1 VSQEDIVKVAYFPG
15 CTLKTKA
22 KGLDD
27 SVVDTA
33 RALGYDFEEVP
44 DWTCCGATFDLSDD
58 NVMSLA
64 PPVRILANARQIGR
78 EVVTVCAGCYNVLK
92 RANHTVRTDPEKL
105 KKITDFIELEYDGE
119 TEVIHYLEF
128 LRDRV
133 GFEAL
138 SKTVRKDL
146 SNLKVVPYYG
156 CQLLRPHEEV
166 LLDDPENPV
175 IMDDMLRAIG
185 CDVLGFPHKAECCGA
200 FLTVCSNLEARRAER
215 GDRPDNAVPDCSYL
229 IVNSAGR
236 RGADLIVLS
245 CPLCQYNIDFSQERL
260 IREHYGFK
268 QVPSVYFSQLL
279 ALALGLDI
287 DKYSFDEKH
296 HFVDPRGI
304 IEEKVLTQREVA

>member
-1 VSQEDIVKVAYFPG
+1 MKVAYFPG
-15 CTLKTKA
+15 CTLKTKG

-33 RALGYDFEEVP
+33 KALGYDFEEVP
-44 DWTCCGATFDLSDD
+44 DWTCCGASFNLNVD
-58 NVMSLA
+58 NVMALA

-92 RANHTVRTDPEKL
+92 RANFAVRNDPEKL
-105 KKITDFIELEYDGE
+105 KKITDFIELEYDGD

-133 GFEAL
+133 GFERL
-138 SKTVRKDL
+138 SKAVKRDL
-146 SNLKVVPYYG
+146 GNLRVVPYYG

-166 LLDDPENPV
+166 LLDDPENPT
-175 IMDDMLRAIG
+175 IMDDMLGAIG
-185 CDVLGFPHKAECCGA
+185 CDVLEFPHKAECCGA
-200 FLTVCSNLEARRAER
+200 FLTVCSNLEARRAEPV
-215 GDRPDNAVPDCSYL
+215 DRPDNAVPDCSYV
-229 IVNSAGR
+229 IVNSAGK
-236 RGADLIVLS
+236 RGADFIVLS

-279 ALALGLDI
+279 ALALGLDM
-287 DKYSFDEKH
+287 DKYSLDEKH
-296 HFVDPRGI
+296 HFVDPRRI

>member
-1 VSQEDIVKVAYFPG
+1 MKVAYFPG
-15 CTLKTKA
+15 CTLKTKG

-33 RALGYDFEEVP
+33 KALGYDFEEVP
-44 DWTCCGATFDLSDD
+44 DWTCCGASFNLNVD
-58 NVMSLA
+58 NVMALA

-92 RANHTVRTDPEKL
+92 RANFAVRNDPEKL
-105 KKITDFIELEYDGE
+105 KKITDFIELEYDGD
-119 TEVIHYLEF
+119 TEVIHYIEF

-133 GFEAL
+133 GFERL
-138 SKTVRKDL
+138 SKAVKRDL
-146 SNLKVVPYYG
+146 GNLRVVPYYG

-166 LLDDPENPV
+166 LLDDPENPT
-175 IMDDMLRAIG
+175 IMDDMLGAIG
-185 CDVLGFPHKAECCGA
+185 CDVLEFPHKAECCGA
-200 FLTVCSNLEARRAER
+200 FLTVCSNLEARRAEPV
-215 GDRPDNAVPDCSYL
+215 DRPDNAVPDCSYV
-229 IVNSAGR
+229 IVNSAGK
-236 RGADLIVLS
+236 RGADFIVLS

-279 ALALGLDI
+279 ALALGLDM
-287 DKYSFDEKH
+287 DKYSLDEKH
-296 HFVDPRGI
+296 HFVDPRRI